1 MKQPTPA
8 TEALAR
14 AVLCTPRDVVRLQRL
29 AAETDDARVRGIYRL
44 LLAVDG
50 LPTPRFCPLTTRE
63 KFMLALLAEG
73 MTYKQIA
80 RQTGIVPSTVRTH
93 LRKIYIKLE
102 VPDRAQA
109 VLRAYHE
116 GWI

>member
-1 MKQPTPA
+1 MKPTPA

-14 AVLCTPRDVVRLQRL
+14 AVLRTPRDVVALQSL
-29 AAETDDARVRGIYRL
+29 AAETDDARVRSVYRL

-63 KFMLALLAEG
+63 KFMLSLLAQG

-80 RQTGIVPSTVRTH
+80 RQSNLQVSTVRTH